1 MQRLKDAAMD
11 SSAGKFV
18 GKKLAKNSG
27 VAVTDSKG
35 EVYYDPNKDES
46 TWAGKMTAEDKKF
59 RANLPGGENY
69 SPDIEGAVA
78 GGVVPVKIVDG
89 LDSDPKIQGAAEN
102 SQDQTEALAESV
114 SDQTEAT
121 TEDTKVTK
129 ETIKQDKAQKRQA
142 RAGKA
147 LGALGTA
154 TMVAGMATQVDGKVG
169 EIAQQVVGPMAAL
182 SGIAPL
188 LMALP
193 APIAALVAVI
203 GLGVAGFLLY
213 NKAMNKAYDETY
225 ELTRAMGTSTK
236 AMDSFANFAGTVTS
250 GEVLSNKEN
259 KDFLNTLLLQK
270 NNIRKRFCW
279 LRRGHRVCKS
289 S

>member
-1 MQRLKDAAMD
+1 LEKDGAKGLINGATETFKTGAPELPGDPPLPPGPQTGHMGPDGQIKGRMQRLKDAAMD

-18 GKKLAKNSG
+18 GKKLAQNSG

-35 EVYYDPNKDES
+35 KVYYDPNKDES

-154 TMVAGMATQVDGKVG
+154 TMVCWDGYTGRGKGWRDCSAGCRTYGSFEWDSSTAN
-169 EIAQQVVGPMAAL
+169 
-182 SGIAPL
+182 GIARPNCG
-188 LMALP
+188 
-193 APIAALVAVI
+193 I
-203 GLGVAGFLLY
+203 GCRYWFGSWSMDAIQQNFREGKERGV
-213 NKAMNKAYDETY
+213 
-225 ELTRAMGTSTK
+225 
-236 AMDSFANFAGTVTS
+236 
-250 GEVLSNKEN
+250 
-259 KDFLNTLLLQK
+259 
-270 NNIRKRFCW
+270 
-279 LRRGHRVCKS
+279 
-289 S
+289 